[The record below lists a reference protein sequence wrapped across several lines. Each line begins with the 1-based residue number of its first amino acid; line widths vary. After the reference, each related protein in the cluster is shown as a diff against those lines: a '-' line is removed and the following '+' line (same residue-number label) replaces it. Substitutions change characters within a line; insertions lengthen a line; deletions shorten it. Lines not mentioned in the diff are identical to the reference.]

1 MTVGKTKTKAVRKE
15 MLLQKQQ
22 PKRKVKATK
31 TTIHMETR
39 MTKTMKERKAI
50 KAMIW
55 HISPLKLMMVF

>member
-1 MTVGKTKTKAVRKE
+1 MVVKMKTKAVKKE

-31 TTIHMETR
+31 TMIHMETR
-39 MTKTMKERKAI
+39 TTKTMKERKAI

-55 HISPLKLMMVF
+55 HTSPLKLMMVF

>member
-1 MTVGKTKTKAVRKE
+1 MVGKKKRKAVSKE

-31 TTIHMETR
+31 TMIHMETR

>member
-1 MTVGKTKTKAVRKE
+1 MVGKKKRKAVSKE

-31 TTIHMETR
+31 TMIHMETR
-39 MTKTMKERKAI
+39 MTKTKKEKAI

>member
-1 MTVGKTKTKAVRKE
+1 MVEEKKRKAVSKE

-22 PKRKVKATK
+22 PKRKVKATR
-31 TTIHMETR
+31 TMIHMEMR

-55 HISPLKLMMVF
+55 HTSPLKLMMAF

>member
-1 MTVGKTKTKAVRKE
+1 MAEKTKRKAVSKE

-31 TTIHMETR
+31 TMIHMETR
-39 MTKTMKERKAI
+39 MTKTKKEKAT

>member
-1 MTVGKTKTKAVRKE
+1 VGKTKTKAVRKE

-31 TTIHMETR
+31 TMIHMEMR
-39 MTKTMKERKAI
+39 MTKTMKEREAI